1 MGYRVLGTQS
11 PDCAYR
17 PSDSP
22 KPLRVRIRLVIV
34 EPVELLGEDHRAVTI
49 VGEVTERLHDE
60 GLPDRLR
67 MKADMGAALGRRLID
82 SVVLQPRYTGHSV
95 DELQQGQS
103 LTVQGFAH
111 PSEEGV
117 EPLGFLGRASP
128 I

>member
-1 MGYRVLGTQS
+1 
-11 PDCAYR
+11 
-17 PSDSP
+17 
-22 KPLRVRIRLVIV
+22 VRIRLVIA

-67 MKADMGAALGRRLID
+67 MKANMGSVLGNRVID

-117 EPLGFLGRASP
+117 EPLGFLGQASP
-128 I
+128 T